1 MRKSPDW
8 RILALS
14 FALDRRFILLNWNT
28 SPSHYS
34 GTHRAMTW
42 IFQTLAHFIYFI
54 ARSIQLKD
62 SVRGDLIIL
71 MNTKINIVT
80 CIFNECSWF
89 IIAHEEEIW
98 DPTPNKIFRRI
109 NSFANQSIIDIMILS
124 RGLKTCWP
132 GEFWIQ
138 SQAFIHAL
146 EYYLPTIN
154 VALGQKMYIGRV
166 APGTKGT
173 YTGQPSASVV

>member
-1 MRKSPDW
+1 MKKRRKSPDW

-28 SPSHYS
+28 SPSHYN
-34 GTHRAMTW
+34 GTRGAMKW
-42 IFQTLAHFIYFI
+42 IFQTFAHILLHRSFNS
-54 ARSIQLKD
+54 ARRQCPRIPYHFDEYQDKYC
-62 SVRGDLIIL
+62 
-71 MNTKINIVT
+71 KT

-132 GEFWIQ
+132 GGFWIQ
-138 SQAFIHAL
+138 SQAFILAL
-146 EYYLPTIN
+146 EFYSTAIN
-154 VALGQKMYIGRV
+154 DISKLIPYSPRTFPLWAWCVLK
-166 APGTKGT
+166 PLT
-173 YTGQPSASVV
+173 